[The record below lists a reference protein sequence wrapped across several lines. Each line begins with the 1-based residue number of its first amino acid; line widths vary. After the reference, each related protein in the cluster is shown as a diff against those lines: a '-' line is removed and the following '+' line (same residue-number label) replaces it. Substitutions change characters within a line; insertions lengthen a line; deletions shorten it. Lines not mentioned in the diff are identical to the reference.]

1 MTGTGTHVDDRPL
14 IREGII
20 TGLIGAAV
28 VALFYLGVDL
38 IRGLPLLTPSV
49 LGETFVLRQP
59 DAVTTD
65 VNMTAVL
72 LYTAVHVLIFCFFG
86 LALVAIIH
94 RAETSS
100 LARYAILPIFLAFEF
115 FFLGVLAVA
124 SETTRGLFPVGS
136 VLTANGLSAVA
147 MGWYLWRSHPGLRA
161 VFGRVPLG
169 APDLSRE

>member
-1 MTGTGTHVDDRPL
+1 MTHAGSATDDRSL
-14 IREGII
+14 IREGIV

-38 IRGLPLLTPSV
+38 IRGMPLLTPSV

-59 DAVTTD
+59 DAVTTT
-65 VNMTAVL
+65 VNLAAVG
-72 LYTAVHVLIFCFFG
+72 LYTAVHLLTFGFFG
-86 LALVAIIH
+86 LALVAICH
-94 RAETSS
+94 RAESSS
-100 LARYAILPIFLAFEF
+100 LARYAILPIFVAFEL

-136 VLTANGLSAVA
+136 VLMANALSAIA

-161 VFGRVPLG
+161 AFGRAPLG
-169 APDLSRE
+169 APDFASE